1 MTETSIPETLLH
13 AKAGVLVKTTLVD
26 FPGRVAS
33 SLFLR
38 GCNLRCPYC
47 YNAGLVLGG
56 EAAADD
62 VYATAEEVF
71 LHLEKRKNVLTGFVV
86 SGGEPLINPLT
97 SYLVSYAKALGY
109 RVKLDTNGTLPDE
122 LNALIE
128 DDTMRPDFIAM
139 DIKTSPSRYG
149 ELLGSLKTQDK
160 STAAKIAEDF
170 SSRIAAAARLTSS
183 LPPSSR
189 EWRTVLVPPLVT
201 KRDIREMA
209 ALLPSDASWR
219 FAQFRNENCID
230 PAYNDIAPYSDA
242 EAASLVAYAK
252 TFIKDSEL
260 R

>member
-1 MTETSIPETLLH
+1 MTRGSIPEALLH

-62 VYATAEEVF
+62 SYATAEEVF

-170 SSRIAAAARLTSS
+170 SSRIAAAARLMSS

>member
-1 MTETSIPETLLH
+1 MTRGSIPEALLH
-13 AKAGVLVKTTLVD
+13 VKAGVLVKTTLVD

-62 VYATAEEVF
+62 SYATAEEVF

>member
-1 MTETSIPETLLH
+1 MTESSIPESLLH
-13 AKAGVLVKTTLVD
+13 VKAGVLVKTTLVD

-86 SGGEPLINPLT
+86 SGGEPLVNSLT
-97 SYLVSYAKALGY
+97 PYLVSYAKALGY

-252 TFIKDSEL
+252 TFIEDSEL

>member
-1 MTETSIPETLLH
+1 MTESSIPESLLH

-47 YNAGLVLGG
+47 YNTGLVLGG
-56 EAAADD
+56 KAAADD
-62 VYATAEEVF
+62 IYATAEEVF

-86 SGGEPLINPLT
+86 SGGEPLVNPLT
-97 SYLVSYAKALGY
+97 PYLVSYAKALGY

-128 DDTMRPDFIAM
+128 NDTMRPDFIAM

-160 STAAKIAEDF
+160 SAAVKTAEDF
-170 SSRIAAAARLTSS
+170 FSRIEKTARLTSS
-183 LPPSSR
+183 LPPFSR
-189 EWRTVLVPPLVT
+189 EWRTVLVPTLVT

-230 PAYNDIAPYSDA
+230 PAYNDIAPYSDE

>member
-1 MTETSIPETLLH
+1 MTESPVPEAFLH

-56 EAAADD
+56 DAARGDE
-62 VYATAEEVF
+62 YATGEAVLF
-71 LHLEKRKNVLTGFVV
+71 HLEKRRSVLSGFVI
-86 SGGEPLINPLT
+86 SGGEPLVNPLT
-97 SYLVSYAKALGY
+97 PFFMHSAKALGY

-122 LNALIE
+122 LEAFIE
-128 DDTMRPDFIAM
+128 DDEMRPDFIAM

-149 ELLGSLKTQDK
+149 ELLGCLKEEESD
-160 STAAKIAEDF
+160 AADIAEDF
-170 SSRIAAAARLTSS
+170 ASRIAFSARLTSS
-183 LPPSSR
+183 LPPEKR
-189 EWRTVLVPPLVT
+189 EWRTVLVPNLVT
-201 KRDIREMA
+201 KRDIAEMA
-209 ALLPSDASWR
+209 SLLPADASWR

-230 PAYNDIAPYSDA
+230 PAYNDIAPYTAS
-242 EAASLVAYAK
+242 EAATLVAYAK
-252 TFIKDSEL
+252 TFIEDSEL

>member
-1 MTETSIPETLLH
+1 MTRGSIPETLLH
-13 AKAGVLVKTTLVD
+13 VKAGVLVKTTLVD

-62 VYATAEEVF
+62 SYATAEEVF

-160 STAAKIAEDF
+160 SAAAKIAEDF

-183 LPPSSR
+183 LPPFSR

>member
-1 MTETSIPETLLH
+1 MTESPIPESLLH
-13 AKAGVLVKTTLVD
+13 TKAGVLVKTTLVD

-47 YNAGLVLGG
+47 YNTGLVLGG
-56 EAAADD
+56 KAAADD
-62 VYATAEEVF
+62 IYATAEEVF
-71 LHLEKRKNVLTGFVV
+71 FHLEKRKNVLSGFVV
-86 SGGEPLINPLT
+86 SGGEPLVNPLT
-97 SYLVSYAKALGY
+97 PYLIRYAKALGY

-128 DDTMRPDFIAM
+128 NDEMRPDFIAM
-139 DIKTSPSRYG
+139 DIKSSPSRYG

-160 STAAKIAEDF
+160 SAAVKIAEDF
-170 SSRIAAAARLTSS
+170 FSRIEKTARLTSS

-189 EWRTVLVPPLVT
+189 ELVPTLVT

>member
-1 MTETSIPETLLH
+1 MTESPIPESLLH
-13 AKAGVLVKTTLVD
+13 VKAGVLVKTTLVD

-47 YNAGLVLGG
+47 YNTGLVLGG
-56 EAAADD
+56 KAAADD
-62 VYATAEEVF
+62 IYATAEEVF

-86 SGGEPLINPLT
+86 SGGEPLVNPLT
-97 SYLVSYAKALGY
+97 PYLVSYAKALGY

-128 DDTMRPDFIAM
+128 NDTMRPDFIAM

-160 STAAKIAEDF
+160 SAAVKIAEDF
-170 SSRIAAAARLTSS
+170 FSRIEKTARLTSS

-189 EWRTVLVPPLVT
+189 EWRTVLVPTLVT

>member
-1 MTETSIPETLLH
+1 MTESSIPESLLH

-47 YNAGLVLGG
+47 YNTGLVLGG
-56 EAAADD
+56 KAAADD
-62 VYATAEEVF
+62 IYATAEEVF

-86 SGGEPLINPLT
+86 SGGEPLVNPLT
-97 SYLVSYAKALGY
+97 PYLVPYAKALGY

-160 STAAKIAEDF
+160 SAAVKTAEDF
-170 SSRIAAAARLTSS
+170 FSRIAKTARLTSS
-183 LPPSSR
+183 LPPFSR
-189 EWRTVLVPPLVT
+189 EWRTVLVPTLVT

-230 PAYNDIAPYSDA
+230 PAYNDIAPYSDE

>member
-13 AKAGVLVKTTLVD
+13 AKAGVLIKTTLVD

-62 VYATAEEVF
+62 SYATAEEVF
-71 LHLEKRKNVLTGFVV
+71 LHLKKRKNVLTGFVV

-97 SYLVSYAKALGY
+97 PYLVSYAKALGY

-128 DDTMRPDFIAM
+128 DDKMRPDFIAM

-170 SSRIAAAARLTSS
+170 SSRIAQTSRLTSS

-189 EWRTVLVPPLVT
+189 EWRTVLVPTLVT

-230 PAYNDIAPYSDA
+230 PAYNDIVPYSDA

-252 TFIKDSEL
+252 TLIKDSEL